1 MTATHNAWDRSRE
14 PDQEDPHAAEKFL
27 SDLCAVPAA
36 VKSAAPGGGGGVAAG
51 VAVGVGVNRS
61 STNGDQ
67 KLPGGGYPCEFC
79 TKTFAKRDKLARHRN
94 IHTGEKSY
102 KCEFCSKAFGRSDK
116 LYRHRK
122 MHTEKVK

>member
-1 MTATHNAWDRSRE
+1 MTATHNTWDRSRE
-14 PDQEDPHAAEKFL
+14 QEQEDPHAAEKFL

-36 VKSAAPGGGGGVAAG
+36 VKSVAPGAAG
-51 VAVGVGVNRS
+51 GTAATAQQFVRNGAVEKAAG
-61 STNGDQ
+61 
-67 KLPGGGYPCEFC
+67 GGGYPCEFC

-122 MHTEKVK
+122 MHTGDKVK